1 MTDNEWI
8 LICLVAMVMILAA
21 ILLHSYPMGE
31 AINGTYAMVAGGP

>member
-1 MTDNEWI
+1 MTDTEWL
-8 LICLVAMVMILAA
+8 LICGMLAAIAVVA